1 MKILPR
7 ISESCP
13 IKSEFVPNMSFK
25 FLSHKFLLI
34 LINTHENITKN

>member
-7 ISESCP
+7 ISESSP

-25 FLSHKFLLI
+25 FLSHEFLLT
-34 LINTHENITKN
+34 LINTRDNITKN

>member
-7 ISESCP
+7 ISPVELESCP

-25 FLSHKFLLI
+25 FLPY
-34 LINTHENITKN
+34 